1 MRLKVT
7 TMNFTHCLVEG
18 PTPIHT
24 SLQVPSKKHL
34 TSTNGLGLVDKGEY
48 LEVKSRTAKCAINKR
63 NRLKLHF
70 IQNLGVAQNE
80 EMQRKA
86 VLKYMITTGSTN
98 TRIMAKGRK
107 KMAREKKE

>member
-1 MRLKVT
+1 MD
-7 TMNFTHCLVEG
+7 
-18 PTPIHT
+18 I
-24 SLQVPSKKHL
+24 
-34 TSTNGLGLVDKGEY
+34 GLLYWVDKGEY

-98 TRIMAKGRK
+98 TRMMAKGRK
-107 KMAREKKE
+107 KMALEKKEEFQRDEEVVVPKGRH